1 MYFKSF
7 SSIGKTV
14 KTMCAISVILCAMFA
29 IACTSEGML
38 TNSVFPVTV
47 RATECKRFDADFSES
62 YTAVV
67 ISDPHFSSGHE
78 RLPEE
83 FYQWLDEL
91 PQERKPRLCLVL
103 GDIANHGLPSEYEF
117 YNAFVQEMRGRG
129 MEVYG
134 ILGNHDV
141 FESGDFGRNYLSA
154 VEPHAACYSVRT
166 PRLSY
171 YFIDT
176 ADDLVGQPQ
185 YSALESQMKADS
197 NPKIILSHVPLYAPT
212 SIYYRMKNS
221 VERARLLSLFSRH
234 KVRMFLC
241 GHLHE
246 YHTYDM
252 GAFEEIIVNASTD
265 GSWGILTVDES
276 AGKFKYDNVSPKN

>member
-7 SSIGKTV
+7 NSIEKIV
-14 KTMCAISVILCAMFA
+14 KKMCAMQMALYVMFA

-38 TNSVFPVTV
+38 TNSVFPVTE
-47 RATECKRFDADFSES
+47 RATECKRLDVDFSES

-67 ISDPHFSSGHE
+67 IADPHFSSGRE
-78 RLPEE
+78 RLPEKY
-83 FYQWLDEL
+83 YQWLDEL
-91 PQERKPRLCLVL
+91 PQERKPRMCLVL

-117 YNAFVQEMRGRG
+117 YNAFVQEMRRRG

-141 FESGDFGRNYLSA
+141 FESGNFGKNYLSA
-154 VEPHAACYSVRT
+154 VEPHAACYSVQT

-176 ADDLVGQPQ
+176 ADNLVGQPQ

-234 KVRMFLC
+234 NVRMFLC

-246 YHTYDM
+246 HHSYDM
-252 GAFEEIIVNASTD
+252 GAFEEIIVNTSTE
-265 GSWGILTVDES
+265 GTWGILTVDES
-276 AGKFKYDNVSPKN
+276 AGKFQYENVSPKN